1 MNVLNTIQE
10 YLKWRG
16 DISFLQEGLN
26 EVDSLLFCAFT
37 YFDLEKI
44 ITHEEKISILNLY
57 ERFLKFK
64 NKDKKEEVELFKN
77 LSQSKRFQDVFVT
90 LYFNEIDK
98 EKEMQISGM
107 TFVLPNNTI
116 FVAFKGTDS
125 TLTGWKE
132 DFNIS
137 YLDTIPSQIKA
148 KEYLDKIL
156 MHTNKKVYIGGHSK
170 GGNLAMYA
178 SIYCKDFTKVVKVY
192 NFDGPGF
199 DNKIV
204 LSENYQS
211 RKEKMVTY
219 LPKAGIV
226 GNILNK
232 DMKTIIIKSTQ
243 LGLLQHDPYSWKV
256 EQNHFIY
263 AQVLNE
269 EAKKISNILDDLIEK
284 IPNNQKEKIITF
296 VYDVLDSVHL
306 SELNKSLKGLLSKY
320 KFNLDEFTI
329 IKKILPILLKICQ

>member
-269 EAKKISNILDDLIEK
+269 EAKNIGNQLNELI
-284 IPNNQKEKIITF
+284 F
-296 VYDVLDSVHL
+296 
-306 SELNKSLKGLLSKY
+306 
-320 KFNLDEFTI
+320 
-329 IKKILPILLKICQ
+329 